1 MDTRE
6 FPTKGNLMA
15 NKNTLVLA
23 KQGYD
28 LMDKKRNVLIAEIV
42 QIVDKVKEINE
53 EINEVFREAYAALE
67 VANVELGVKTVIDM
81 ATAIPVED
89 SVKIYTRSVMD
100 SEIPTVNYTKNE
112 DLPTYAFYR
121 TTAALDEARIK
132 FERVKELTIKMAELE
147 NAAFRLSVNINKAQ
161 KRANALKNI
170 TIPRYEVLVKNIS
183 NSLEEKEREE
193 FTRLKVIKRNKQAAA
208 EREAALEAEKKA
220 AAL

>member
-42 QIVDKVKEINE
+42 QIVDQVKEINE

-100 SEIPTVNYTKNE
+100 SEIPTVSYTKNDE
-112 DLPTYAFYR
+112 LPTYAFYR
-121 TTAALDEARIK
+121 TTAALDEAKLK

-170 TIPRYEVLVKNIS
+170 TIPRYEILVKNIS

-208 EREAALEAEKKA
+208 EREAEMKA
-220 AAL
+220 

>member
-42 QIVDKVKEINE
+42 QIVDQVKEINE
-53 EINEVFREAYAALE
+53 EINEVFKEAYAALE
-67 VANVELGVKTVIDM
+67 TANVELGIKTVLDM
-81 ATAIPVED
+81 ATAVPVED
-89 SVKIYTRSVMD
+89 SVQIYTRSVMD
-100 SEIPTVNYTKNE
+100 SEIPTAHYEKKENV
-112 DLPTYAFYR
+112 PTYAFYR
-121 TTAALDEARIK
+121 TTASLDEARIK
-132 FERVKELTIKMAELE
+132 FEKVKELTIRMAELE

-170 TIPRYEVLVKNIS
+170 TIPRYENLVKNIS
-183 NSLEEKEREE
+183 NALEEKEREE
-193 FTRLKVIKRNKQAAA
+193 FTRLKVIKRNKQAQA
-208 EREAALEAEKKA
+208 EREAELEAEKKA
-220 AAL
+220 CAN

>member
-42 QIVDKVKEINE
+42 QIVDQVKEINE
-53 EINEVFREAYAALE
+53 EINKVFAEAYAALE
-67 VANVELGVKTVIDM
+67 VANVELGFKTVIDM
-81 ATAIPVED
+81 ATAVPAED

-100 SEIPTVNYTKNE
+100 SEIPTVYYEKGEET
-112 DLPTYAFYR
+112 PSYAFFR
-121 TTAALDEARIK
+121 TTAALDEAKVK

-170 TIPRYEVLVKNIS
+170 TIPRYENLVRNIS
-183 NSLEEKEREE
+183 NALEEKEREE

-208 EREAALEAEKKA
+208 EREAKA
-220 AAL
+220 DTL